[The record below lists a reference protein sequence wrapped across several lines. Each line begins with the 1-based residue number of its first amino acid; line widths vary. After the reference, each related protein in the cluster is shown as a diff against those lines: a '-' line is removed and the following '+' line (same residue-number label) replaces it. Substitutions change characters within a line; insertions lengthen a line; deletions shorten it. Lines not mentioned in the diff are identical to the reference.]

1 MGKIHASWLLVRLTV
16 SKWRDDNIDWLAA
29 ALAYYA
35 LFSLA
40 PTFIIVVT
48 LGGLVF
54 GEEAV
59 TGQIVVHIQEL
70 VGYKTALTIQKMIEA
85 GLGLASLTTANLF
98 SFGILLYAATN
109 VFTNLKLTLNKIWQV
124 EQKPRHWV
132 LTFIINRFFSF
143 LMVLSI
149 GLLLLSLVIIDI
161 GLAGFDK
168 ILSEYV
174 PAFTHVY
181 IWQIGNLFVSFVII
195 TILFATM
202 FKTLPDAK
210 IAWKDVWLG
219 ASISSFLFTLSKFL
233 IGIYLGNSRII
244 TLFGAASSFVV
255 ILVWVYFAIR
265 IIFLGAAVS
274 HNYALHFGS
283 LRPGGTDE
291 ETEKAA
297 EERFVQMTR
306 EELKRHQERLEQA
319 NISNPTGRKE

>member
-1 MGKIHASWLLVRLTV
+1 MGKFHASWLLLKLTI

-59 TGQIVVHIQEL
+59 TGQIVVHIEDL
-70 VGYKTALTIQKMIEA
+70 VGYQTALTIQKMIEA
-85 GLGLASLTTANLF
+85 GLGLASLTTANIF

-109 VFTNLKLTLNKIWQV
+109 VFTHLKLTLNKIWGV
-124 EQKPRHWV
+124 EPKPRHWV

-149 GLLLLSLVIIDI
+149 GLLLLSLVIIDVS
-161 GLAGFDK
+161 LAGFDK

-174 PAFTHVY
+174 SAFTHVY
-181 IWQIGNLFVSFVII
+181 IWQIGNFLVSFVII
-195 TILFATM
+195 TLLFATM
-202 FKTLPDAK
+202 FKTLPDTK
-210 IAWKDVWLG
+210 ITWGDVWLG
-219 ASISSFLFTLSKFL
+219 AAISSFLFTTSKFL

-255 ILVWVYFAIR
+255 ILVWVYFAVR

-283 LRPGGTDE
+283 RAPKPDKGDP
-291 ETEKAA
+291 EKAA
-297 EERFVQMTR
+297 EERLEQLTR
-306 EELKRHQERLEQA
+306 EPQDSGLQKPEKTVTEHRA
-319 NISNPTGRKE
+319 GKK